1 MASVLD
7 RIAAAR
13 DKAKGTKQEE
23 PYYGSNVL
31 DRIAAARDEAIIST
45 EKDRMMEERAREN
58 FAPSDKTVEALYGSD
73 RRQQE
78 FYNNTYGT
86 PFANGVRESY
96 AATDNRYSSPFADRA
111 WFMMGENAWKA
122 PIEKYA
128 ADKEVERLEGEL
140 SHAEEM
146 YGTYSDLYGSWQTS
160 PEEKAQALEWRNRF
174 GAQIEDIN
182 GGALVD
188 AKTKQAEATA
198 NYYATLNRR
207 PGFNAGV
214 AAGEAIDN
222 GFKTSEIEGAV
233 TNWEFFTDA
242 EKDIYNYLLGTGGEE
257 AAEAYWKYMQ
267 EPAQQRLG
275 NIYTDRVQSID
286 PGVGRFLAERAYGI
300 GAGVENALG
309 GFMQATTEEELPTS
323 GTQFGY
329 YQMGEGKTGLDK
341 VTYELGYQAGNML
354 PSMLLSGGLS
364 AAGAPAKL
372 AQLAGS
378 GAMGFSAGGNA
389 YKQGLDMGMTTE
401 QAKAYGRLIGASE
414 GGLQYV
420 LGGIGALGGTSGRFA
435 KAVKGIENGFLR
447 FIAQTG
453 GSMVSE
459 ATEEG
464 LQAILDPIFRNA
476 ASGAE
481 INIDWSEVAYNAL
494 MGGLMG
500 GVFEAP
506 GNAAEAITAGS
517 GDAMYTPR
525 SFKGE
530 NFAFEGLVP
539 ANVSQPGE
547 SGNSAEIRPDSPGL
561 AQAREQLRQSALAT
575 AEKNFGREGYSAFEE
590 EAASMDNPADLF
602 GEMSRAYNDGLVN
615 RHAKSFGRLTE
626 SQYERMFAAG
636 RSDAAESVRTQ
647 MQNRRR
653 VYSYK
658 DAGIDMSDAAT
669 KEYAATLSKKDAKAL
684 DNASKRFGV
693 KIRFADSVAG
703 GDANAEIKKGIITI
717 EKGNPKPLR
726 FLFGHE
732 ITHRMQELAPQEYA
746 RLRAA
751 VAANAT
757 EFNVKTGDM
766 MMAYVEKNRSI
777 TQDAA
782 VDEVIA
788 NELGL
793 MLEDN
798 AELER
803 FIARF
808 SNERTLLERLM
819 DVIREIRIKLVGTEQ
834 ERRLLEVEKRLD
846 EAAKAAAKQA
856 QKNAGATKN
865 AAQES
870 DADGKARLSISP
882 SLETDLKAVLSNTF
896 PKTQS
901 EVYIGETSNFL
912 TQKIRASA
920 LPVYMP
926 PSKAYANMVSEETA
940 KKENRYSQDMHY
952 HNLGVDGLIEAL
964 VKSEDPIVAFAAPPD
979 VNGNERRNR
988 VVLVTDMKVDGEN
1001 VVVVEALDE
1010 TARRN
1015 SKRIKANKT
1024 ITAYDRE
1031 QLQNDIEQAI
1041 IDHRLLFSD
1050 KKRSRALF
1058 AGSQGS
1064 NSLEAIRDADFNDN
1078 INAFWANVK
1087 WGNNNASVM
1096 TFGAAGAATLADAFA
1111 KAQAA
1116 KTEAQAKANKPQ
1128 QSLKDSD
1135 SLAREIKRIQTE
1147 GAKAGHSDAD
1157 IQKAVTQTINSRMAQ
1172 RETEL
1177 KAKYAAD
1184 MSAQKQKQAATA
1196 KAVGEKN
1203 KAIVKEKV
1211 KAERSK
1217 AAAAI
1222 NTQRE
1227 KQKAAVAKE
1236 RQKRDEAIDKLK
1248 ARNKERIAAEKEKK
1262 HEAIDKLKEK
1272 QKEKD
1277 AKASENRKAKEL
1289 RQKIQRH
1296 ASGLSQKLVHPTD
1309 KKHIP
1314 QKLQSAVAK
1323 LLHSINLESNF
1334 DSVPGSQRQTSR
1346 GATVGDRAAKGSGE
1360 PTKRTQAFNELR
1372 KLYKEIAGEV
1382 VYDPDMDDILADA
1395 IALADKPIAAMKSS
1409 ELEVLWK
1416 ALRAVENTVR
1426 TANKTFVQGR
1436 WQTVSE
1442 AAEAIRSENSGKK
1455 QQTEYKYIQKLKKLT
1470 GIDMMTPEAYFHRL
1484 GKAGDT
1490 IFRMMRNA
1498 QDKHIR
1504 LMSEISD
1511 FTHEQIGKV
1520 DVRKLEKELHTV
1532 TLGGEEV
1539 QLSTAQIME
1548 LYVLMRREQ
1557 AAEHISV
1564 GGIKPDSVDGKGI
1577 KMVSRATPIKGITAE
1592 ELSAAFNELTD
1603 EQVELAGKLQEYSST
1618 TLSKWGNEAAMQVY
1632 NYEKF
1637 GEKNYW
1643 PIRVNKQETQSKVGD
1658 DTVVAIGGKGF
1669 TKATTPH
1676 ANNSVRIGSIF
1687 DTFSTHA
1694 SEMATYAAWLATAED
1709 INRIRNYTFRD
1720 PDSKQRTDTVKGIIE
1735 TVHGKDGTA
1744 YLQKL
1749 LEDIANGVKGK
1760 HSETE
1765 YMSSIV
1771 GNYKAASVGA
1781 NIRVMIQQP
1790 TAILRAME
1798 MIDAKYLAKGLK
1810 PNKGWEKAVKY
1821 APIAKWKDWGYFD
1834 INTGR
1839 QMKDVLFDTDSPLD
1853 KTRQFLMAGAGK
1865 MDSLAWGQL
1874 WNAVEAETKD
1884 KQPELEAGS
1893 EEYYEA
1899 VAKRFTE
1906 IVDRTQV
1913 VDGILQR
1920 SQIMRSSNSGAKM
1933 ATSFMAEPTKQ
1944 YNMMVSAAY
1953 DVMTSTGEAKKN
1965 AKKHFARTT
1974 AALVISGVSN
1984 AIAQSI
1990 VDALRDDDREKK
2002 YWEKWLEAFTGF
2014 TGEEENFSDG
2024 FKAFWSGNAEAII
2037 NPAGYVPFVKDF
2049 LSLLQGYDVSRMDM
2063 ESVEKVL
2070 RAVNTFRQAWSGS
2083 GKEPFINASAN
2094 MFAEAARLLGI
2105 PAANIKRDVFAV
2117 INLVAN
2123 ETDNYLFQYRIEK
2136 FLSNMNYS
2144 SNSAKFVDILY
2155 NAYVLD
2161 PEAYEIIYADMVAS
2175 GFDPSK
2181 IKSGIEKRLKEA
2193 YGVDEVELL
2202 PQRYMTPE
2210 QQKSYDAVMD
2220 KVEKSD
2226 IWKNADAR
2234 VRKNVSYDY
2243 YEVATGASSAQSMV
2257 DKMEMAAKYGIDS
2270 VEFLLYEA
2278 ALGMADKPNDSGSYG
2293 TYTNAE
2299 IEEALN
2305 AVPGLSRTEKSDFWE
2320 EVLGK
2325 SEKNNPWG

>member
-1 MASVLD
+1 MARKDLTAD
-7 RIAAAR
+7 EKLRAKAAAKFGNNGTYNKGAGIKPSVR
-13 DKAKGTKQEE
+13 NEELTASQRLRIKAAEVERQKQ
-23 PYYGSNVL
+23 Y
-31 DRIAAARDEAIIST
+31 EAVT
-45 EKDRMMEERAREN
+45 AQRKEAEERHREHIQT
-58 FAPSDKTVEALYGSD
+58 A
-73 RRQQE
+73 
-78 FYNNTYGT
+78 GT
-86 PFANGVRESY
+86 PYS
-96 AATDNRYSSPFADRA
+96 NRFGGLRDD
-111 WFMMGENAWKA
+111 ENMWMA
-122 PIEKYA
+122 PVERYA
-128 ADKEVERLEGEL
+128 ADKEVGELEAEL
-140 SHAEEM
+140 SHAEKM
-146 YGTYSDLYGSWQTS
+146 YDVYSDLYGSWQTS

-174 GAQIEDIN
+174 GAQIEDIT
-182 GGALVD
+182 GGTLAE
-188 AKTKQAEATA
+188 AKNKQHDATA
-198 NYYATLNRR
+198 NYYATLTRR
-207 PGFNAGV
+207 PDFASGSAKG
-214 AAGEAIDN
+214 AAIDN

-286 PGVGRFLAERAYGI
+286 SDFGRFLAERAYGI

-309 GFMQATTEEELPTS
+309 GFMQATTEKELPTS

-341 VTYELGYQAGNML
+341 ITYELGYQAGNML

-414 GGLQYV
+414 GGLQYA
-420 LGGIGALGGTSGRFA
+420 LGGISALGGTSGKFA
-435 KAVKGIENGFLR
+435 EAVKGIENGFLR

-506 GNAAEAITAGS
+506 GNAAEAITAGR

-530 NFAFEGLVP
+530 NFAFEGLIP
-539 ANVSQPGE
+539 ANVSQPSE

-561 AQAREQLRQSALAT
+561 ARAREQLRQSALA
-575 AEKNFGREGYSAFEE
+575 AAKKNFGREGYSAFEE

-636 RSDAAESVRTQ
+636 RTDAAASVRTQ
-647 MQNRRR
+647 MQNRGR

-658 DAGIDMSDAAT
+658 DAGIDMSDTVT

-684 DNASKRFGV
+684 NNASKAFGV

-703 GDANAEIKKGIITI
+703 GDANAEIRNGIITI
-717 EKGNPKPLR
+717 EKGNPHPLR

-766 MMAYVEKNRSI
+766 MMAYAEKNRSI

-793 MLEDN
+793 ILEDN

-846 EAAKAAAKQA
+846 KAAKAAAKQA
-856 QKNAGATKN
+856 QSNAGATKN
-865 AAQES
+865 AAQTS
-870 DADGKARLSISP
+870 DGVAKQSIKLGGYANIQVDVQTELAFFDIKSFNDYIGVQKTIYNKLLQTGFFDETTKRRVVENADTGIVVEIGKDGINETFGPGMRYARLPIELKRFKIATVRHLPDIIRYGEVVDGDSANIHNPRSSVSYTYVEHPITVDGKTLYAVVDIRQSP
-882 SLETDLKAVLSNTF
+882 EKNKFWVHHIHVNTKKGQVLAANAD
-896 PKTQS
+896 
-901 EVYIGETSNFL
+901 EA
-912 TQKIRASA
+912 ASA
-920 LPVYMP
+920 L
-926 PSKAYANMVSEETA
+926 N
-940 KKENRYSQDMHY
+940 
-952 HNLGVDGLIEAL
+952 
-964 VKSEDPIVAFAAPPD
+964 EDVAFDDKLTQTEED
-979 VNGNERRNR
+979 VKVEKAVKEGKAISATDE
-988 VVLVTDMKVDGEN
+988 VL
-1001 VVVVEALDE
+1001 
-1010 TARRN
+1010 
-1015 SKRIKANKT
+1015 
-1024 ITAYDRE
+1024 
-1031 QLQNDIEQAI
+1031 
-1041 IDHRLLFSD
+1041 F
-1050 KKRSRALF
+1050 
-1058 AGSQGS
+1058 
-1064 NSLEAIRDADFNDN
+1064 
-1078 INAFWANVK
+1078 
-1087 WGNNNASVM
+1087 
-1096 TFGAAGAATLADAFA
+1096 
-1111 KAQAA
+1111 
-1116 KTEAQAKANKPQ
+1116 
-1128 QSLKDSD
+1128 SLKDSD

-1147 GAKAGHSDAD
+1147 GAKAGRSDAD

-1334 DSVPGSQRQTSR
+1334 DYVPGSQRQTSR

-1360 PTKRTQAFNELR
+1360 PTKRTQAFAELR
-1372 KLYKEIAGEV
+1372 EIYNKIKGEV
-1382 VYDPDMDDILADA
+1382 VYDPDMDDILVDA

-1455 QQTEYKYIQKLKKLT
+1455 QQTEYKKNIQKLKKLT

-1643 PIRVNKQETQSKVGD
+1643 PIRVNKQETQSDVNKD
-1658 DTVVAIGGKGF
+1658 SAVVAIGGKGF

-1765 YMSSIV
+1765 YMSGIV

-1920 SQIMRSSNSGAKM
+1920 SQIMRSSNSWTKM

-1965 AKKHFARTT
+1965 AQKHFARTT
-1974 AALVISGVSN
+1974 AALLISGVSN

-2024 FKAFWSGNAEAII
+2024 FKAFWSGNVEAII

-2175 GFDPSK
+2175 GFKAST
-2181 IKSGIEKRLKEA
+2181 IKDGIEKRLKEA

-2243 YEVATGASSAQSMV
+2243 YEVATGASSNSAQSMV

-2270 VEFLLYEA
+2270 VEFMLYEV
-2278 ALGMADKPNDSGSYG
+2278 ALGMVDKPNKNGSYG
-2293 TYTNAE
+2293 GTPTN
-2299 IEEALN
+2299 EEVEAALN